1 MSIFA
6 PTKNRKAVPVQIDK
20 AEQKLNVFISDA
32 ISDYKSAR
40 YELNKQYVV
49 NRFNLLGFQWYE
61 WSEKTQR
68 MVMVKNAPHRRRPVF
83 NLILPKYVSLV
94 SSVVDAE
101 YVLSVTPTNK
111 QTENVQRSIITESV
125 GNDILRKNNIS
136 EGFIEDMVAEAAT
149 TGAFYFSVVWDQN
162 MGPSKEFEF
171 TDIEMVEDENGE
183 MVESANKRIE
193 TERIGDVRFIP
204 YFSSELIF
212 PSRAKT
218 WDEVMKSY
226 YIIHKNMPAGEAL
239 HLYKLKELPGSST
252 TGTTGGLNVTDD
264 RAMDVLNQVQSTTK
278 SRSQAPKAQS
288 HVDVYELWHYPSRE
302 YPKGKQ
308 CVQINGRIVLD
319 LELPRWCIDED
330 GNYALPL
337 CRTPFYAIRGRLQ
350 PMSFIQPLIDWQ
362 RTYNELMANAM
373 ENLMLAAGGKLLL
386 EQGSLVGNQQITKE
400 PFQVITLKRT
410 TQRQPSFIAPP
421 PVSSSNFNMQDRI
434 KAIGDDISNLRGIS
448 GGNVPSGITS
458 GRAIESL
465 AELDEQDLGIIKK
478 HIEQSMVG
486 AIRKAL
492 NVARVEYT
500 DPRMI
505 AVMGKTEFE
514 EVNVEGRD
522 INTKDEVTFSFGVG
536 LPKSKFGK
544 ATFLIEMV
552 KSGII
557 SREQA
562 QKKLGEFNITE
573 IRDEDMALDEAQ
585 SKRHIEYLLA
595 GNINKAIP
603 TEYENHAF
611 HFRYETNFTKRREFE
626 DIRAS
631 DPETADA
638 IMLHIQQHQN
648 MLTGAPGLAGINAMQ
663 NSGQEL
669 DKLQNQPMPQ
679 GDRKNIT
686 QMPGDAGQAK
696 SQMMGGM

>member
-1 MSIFA
+1 
-6 PTKNRKAVPVQIDK
+6 
-20 AEQKLNVFISDA
+20 
-32 ISDYKSAR
+32 
-40 YELNKQYVV
+40 
-49 NRFNLLGFQWYE
+49 
-61 WSEKTQR
+61 
-68 MVMVKNAPHRRRPVF
+68 
-83 NLILPKYVSLV
+83 
-94 SSVVDAE
+94 
-101 YVLSVTPTNK
+101 
-111 QTENVQRSIITESV
+111 
-125 GNDILRKNNIS
+125 
-136 EGFIEDMVAEAAT
+136 
-149 TGAFYFSVVWDQN
+149 
-162 MGPSKEFEF
+162 
-171 TDIEMVEDENGE
+171 
-183 MVESANKRIE
+183 
-193 TERIGDVRFIP
+193 
-204 YFSSELIF
+204 
-212 PSRAKT
+212 
-218 WDEVMKSY
+218 
-226 YIIHKNMPAGEAL
+226 MPAGEAL